1 MYCAADPS
9 DKQINLEI
17 VVLPNLT
24 FIFYHVIMEDMG

>member
-17 VVLPNLT
+17 AVLPNLT
-24 FIFYHVIMEDMG
+24 VIMEDMG